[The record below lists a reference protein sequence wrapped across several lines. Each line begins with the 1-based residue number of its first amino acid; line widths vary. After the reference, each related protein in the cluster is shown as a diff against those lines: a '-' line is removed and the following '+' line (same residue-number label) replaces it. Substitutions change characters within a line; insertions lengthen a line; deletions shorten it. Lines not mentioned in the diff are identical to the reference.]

1 MKTNTERFLI
11 LTERW
16 ATCAIAFGIGHYFD
30 RIILRRNWMLSYL
43 KSGVAL
49 IIALALVSLGAFAKL
64 IAHSRLQRLYEAAA
78 GDSRDKVVGRS

>member
-16 ATCAIAFGIGHYFD
+16 ATCAIAFGIGH
-30 RIILRRNWMLSYL
+30 WMLSYL

-49 IIALALVSLGAFAKL
+49 IIALALVSLGAFATL
-64 IAHSRLQRLYEAAA
+64 LAHSRLQRLFEAAA